1 MPVLSAPKIEQLSQ
15 AQNPKQAIIAAV
27 GDLSKV
33 DVFSDLVLVAT
44 FIRSE
49 KTAGGIIRPREVV
62 QEDEFQGKTGLV
74 LKSGPLAFTDWEDDT
89 TRGENAKQHTWVVF
103 AIKDGWPVQVNGVA
117 CRFIPYDKLRAR
129 VADPT
134 LVF

>member
-1 MPVLSAPKIEQLSQ
+1 MAVLSAPKIEQLSQ

-74 LKSGPLAFTDWEDDT
+74 LKCGPLAFTDWEDDDI
-89 TRGENAKQHTWVVF
+89 RGQNAKQHTWVVF

>member
-1 MPVLSAPKIEQLSQ
+1 MAVLSAPKIEQLSQ
-15 AQNPKQAIIAAV
+15 ATNPKQALIAAV
-27 GDLSKV
+27 GDLSKIE
-33 DVFSDLVLVAT
+33 VFSDLVLVAT

-74 LKSGPLAFTDWEDDT
+74 LKAGPLAFTDWEDDA
-89 TRGENAKQHTWVVF
+89 TRGQNAKPETWVVF

-129 VADPT
+129 VVDPT

>member
-1 MPVLSAPKIEQLSQ
+1 MVVLSAPKIEQLSQ

-74 LKSGPLAFTDWEDDT
+74 LKSGPLAYMDWEDDAA
-89 TRGENAKQHTWVVF
+89 RGGNAKQHTWVVF

>member
-74 LKSGPLAFTDWEDDT
+74 LKCGPLAYTDWEDDDM
-89 TRGENAKQHTWVVF
+89 RGRSAQQHTWGVF
-103 AIKDGWPVQVNGVA
+103 AIKDGWPVQINGVA

>member
-74 LKSGPLAFTDWEDDT
+74 LKCGPLAFTDWEDEDR
-89 TRGENAKQHTWVVF
+89 RGLNAKQHTWVVF

>member
-1 MPVLSAPKIEQLSQ
+1 MAVLSAPKIEQLSQ
-15 AQNPKQAIIAAV
+15 ALNPKQAIIAAV

-74 LKSGPLAFTDWEDDT
+74 LKCGPLAFTDWEDEDR
-89 TRGENAKQHTWVVF
+89 RGLNAEQHTWVVF